1 MLLAELHNAQQQKA
15 PVNYILMVV
24 QALCSCMFNNC
35 PLTLHTVE
43 QEGQTIAFFT
53 ALMGVLPKMK
63 KEFEIRRVLFG
74 LVGII
79 RTPIEHLPPLVA
91 SKLPDLFKEVGS
103 LAVKIFNER
112 KSTLQENEEY
122 LAKGMPEGSDHD
134 DYDSESDDCMYPE
147 EMDSSE
153 AFQQFLKASGLE
165 ELHKEAMRHYNGC
178 KDTENYRQFIPD
190 EKELADT
197 KEKLKQAGVNEDDYD
212 DENDS
217 DYEVEGD
224 DNGLYDSNLDE
235 VDELLHLKETVDT
248 LNGTNPAFFS
258 HLTSLIAPDDLNR
271 FADALNNAQELKA
284 REEKCTKDIDAA
296 EAKQR
301 EKMNS
306 S

>member
-74 LVGII
+74 LIGII

-134 DYDSESDDCMYPE
+134 DYDSESDD
-147 EMDSSE
+147 
-153 AFQQFLKASGLE
+153 
-165 ELHKEAMRHYNGC
+165 
-178 KDTENYRQFIPD
+178 D

-197 KEKLKQAGVNEDDYD
+197 KEKLKQAGVNDDDYD